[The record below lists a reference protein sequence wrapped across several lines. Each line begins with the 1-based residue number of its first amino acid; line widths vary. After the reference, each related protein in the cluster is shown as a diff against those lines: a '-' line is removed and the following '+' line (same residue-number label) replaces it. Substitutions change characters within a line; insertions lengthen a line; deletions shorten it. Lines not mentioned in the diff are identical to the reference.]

1 MLAEQFHAAVAAV
14 RTTAQ
19 LDAVAR
25 QLWAAHGQ
33 GAIADADAEGVAAA
47 LQGRRAAFSRL
58 AADGVALLQ
67 AAPVGARRRP
77 VRPRSRDRQASLERR
92 RRCALSGA
100 VPSRI
105 AASFTLG
112 EAAVLSVVAGQ
123 VRKSG
128 QSLLPI
134 DALAALAGVSRS
146 TVKNAIRTAERI
158 GLIQRIERRRRGLP
172 SLSNILRIVAADWL
186 AWLRHG
192 GRQLGVKN
200 LTPTYK
206 QIHTKG
212 KSGDKSTCER
222 GPSWRVRVVSAIFR
236 KKGGPQLNEEA

>member
-1 MLAEQFHAAVAAV
+1 MLAHQFNEAVAAA
-14 RTTAQ
+14 RNAAALDNTAR
-19 LDAVAR
+19 L
-25 QLWAAHGQ
+25 LWRAHAE
-33 GAIADADAEGVAAA
+33 GAIADAEAEAIAASVQA
-47 LQGRRAAFSRL
+47 RRAAFSRPGMSKAL
-58 AADGVALLQ
+58 SCIAAAS
-67 AAPVGARRRP
+67 APRRP
-77 VRPRSRDRQASLERR
+77 VRPRSPDKQASIERR

-146 TVKNAIRTAERI
+146 TVKNAIRTAERL

-186 AWLRHG
+186 TWLKLRKQWVG
-192 GRQLGVKN
+192 GKN
-200 LTPTYK
+200 STPTYN

-212 KSGDKSTCER
+212 KSGDKSACER
-222 GPSWRVRVVSAIFR
+222 GVGWRVQGVSAMFR
-236 KKGGPQLNEEA
+236 QKQKNSSENGGA